1 MASKIL
7 PDLLSEILSF
17 CASKYLLD
25 YNIHY
30 DTFACLSDLLYG
42 ISAHFGIY
50 LP

>member
-1 MASKIL
+1 MTLKIL
-7 PDLLSEILSF
+7 PNLLSEILSF
-17 CASKYLLD
+17 CASKYLLN

-42 ISAHFGIY
+42 SSAHFGIH